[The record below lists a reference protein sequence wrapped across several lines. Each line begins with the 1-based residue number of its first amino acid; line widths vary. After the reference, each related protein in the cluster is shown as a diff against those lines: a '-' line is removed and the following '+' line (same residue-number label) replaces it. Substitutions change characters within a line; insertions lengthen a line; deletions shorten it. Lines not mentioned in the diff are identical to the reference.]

1 MRAVKE
7 PSSKPPYHIPLFIA
21 VSWGMYLLIF
31 PYDELVKGPLILW
44 LLLLSAVIGL
54 IGGVL
59 GQIQHSTWG
68 KYSLLVLTLFVG
80 LLYLAYWGKTVLN
93 LGQDA
98 GFSNMLLSILRI
110 KIGLIREFMSS
121 GRIFG
126 GIAFIFWELMPFLQ
140 LVLILIWIAV
150 DRSGKTP
157 GRAT

>member
-59 GQIQHSTWG
+59 AKSST
-68 KYSLLVLTLFVG
+68 
-80 LLYLAYWGKTVLN
+80 
-93 LGQDA
+93 Q
-98 GFSNMLLSILRI
+98 R
-110 KIGLIREFMSS
+110 
-121 GRIFG
+121 G
-126 GIAFIFWELMPFLQ
+126 G
-140 LVLILIWIAV
+140 
-150 DRSGKTP
+150 STP
-157 GRAT
+157 C